1 VPAAQVEHAAIM
13 LTSAITRVVDF
24 CTRYPLWIIVLF
36 LGLAIGSSFYAAR
49 HFAIKTDVYDLL
61 SPDLPWNR
69 DRSRFLSDFPQR
81 EILVVVDAP
90 TAELAGQASAKLA
103 AALREHPDQFRTVSH
118 PGSGSFYERNG
129 LLFLPTAEVERLTTR
144 LSRGDVFLGTLA
156 ADPSLRGVLGA
167 LSLVLVGLEQKYVTA
182 QDGEV
187 RFGCGELT
195 R

>member
-1 VPAAQVEHAAIM
+1 M

-36 LGLAIGSSFYAAR
+36 LGLATGSSFYAAR

-69 DRSRFLSDFPQR
+69 DRSRFLRDFPQR

-103 AALREHPDQFRTVSH
+103 AALREHPDQFRSVSH

-144 LSRGDVFLGTLA
+144 LSRGDRPRQTVFWREFA
-156 ADPSLRGVLGA
+156 ALTETGS
-167 LSLVLVGLEQKYVTA
+167 TA
-182 QDGEV
+182 DGDWFES
-187 RFGCGELT
+187 GDGKSPT
-195 R
+195 GWS